1 MGHGL
6 LTELIS
12 LLALS
17 VSAVAVVSWLRL
29 PSIIGYLFVG
39 LFVGPHAI
47 GLIHH
52 SETTHLLGEIGVA
65 FLLFA
70 IGLEFSI
77 PQFLKMRH
85 VLIWLGGAQVLVGTI
100 SGTVIAMWIGMPLAP
115 AIIVGGA
122 LSMSSTAIVIK
133 QLTDQGELTLRHGN
147 LSLGILLFQDLAA
160 VPFLVVIPLL
170 AQEGEQAMLQVLGW
184 ALVKAAIVFAVMLFV
199 GNRVLRPL
207 FQRVA
212 NMQSPELFT
221 LTVLFVSSCAAWFT
235 NLVGLSL
242 ALGAFIA
249 GMMLAET
256 EFRHHIEHELRPF
269 RDLLLGVFFIT
280 VGMQLDVVAIT
291 QQINLILLLVVGLV
305 IGKGGL
311 IILLAYVYNKNVRVA
326 SRVGIVLGHGGEFG
340 LALLALAFANGL
352 VPTEQNQIILAS
364 IVISMFIAP
373 LLVRYNE
380 QFSTRLEKL
389 GADETEQIDDI
400 AAATQDQSGHVLI
413 FGFGRVGS
421 QMAAMLKQ
429 DDIEYVGLDQNSNIV
444 KLAWEDGEPVYYGD
458 ASNPHVL
465 KALAIGRARA
475 VVISFNNEDLAVRV
489 LQQVKSVAPDIP
501 VLVRSYD
508 DTSLHRLLSAGA
520 SEVLPETFETGLML
534 TLNLLL
540 ILGMSEEE
548 VDERLHRER
557 QRHHEQKQLPE
568 PDL

>member
-1 MGHGL
+1 MGHAL

-17 VSAVAVVSWLRL
+17 VIAVAAVSWLRL
-29 PSIIGYLFVG
+29 PSVIGYLFVG
-39 LFVGPHAI
+39 LLVGPHAI

-77 PQFLKMRH
+77 PQFLRMRH
-85 VLIWLGGAQVLVGTI
+85 VLMWLGGAQVLLGTI

-170 AQEGEQAMLQVLGW
+170 AQESDQAMLQVLGG
-184 ALVKAAIVFAVMLFV
+184 ALVKALIVFAVMLFV
-199 GNRVLRPL
+199 GDRLLRPL
-207 FQRVA
+207 FQKVA

-280 VGMQLDVVAIT
+280 VGMQLDVHVIA
-291 QQINLILLLVVGLV
+291 QQVGLILLLVAGLML
-305 IGKGGL
+305 GKGGL
-311 IILLAYVYNKNVRVA
+311 IVVLAYVYNKNIRVA
-326 SRVGIVLGHGGEFG
+326 SRVGLVLGHGGEFG
-340 LALLALAFANGL
+340 LALLALASANDL
-352 VPTEQNQIILAS
+352 VPHEQNQIILAS

-380 QFSTRLEKL
+380 SLSARFEHVSANTVHQVS
-389 GADETEQIDDI
+389 DI
-400 AAATQDQSGHVLI
+400 SAATENETGHVLI

-421 QMAAMLKQ
+421 QIAGLLKQ
-429 DDIEYVGLDQNSNIV
+429 DEVKYIALDQDPNMV
-444 KLAWEDGEPVYYGD
+444 KLAWEDGEPIFYGD
-458 ASNPHVL
+458 ATNPHVL

-475 VVISFNNEDLAVRV
+475 VVISFNNEDLAIRV
-489 LQQVKSVAPDIP
+489 LQHVKSVRPDIP
-501 VLVRSYD
+501 VIVRSYD
-508 DTSLHRLLSAGA
+508 HSSLHRFLMAGA

-534 TLNLLL
+534 TVNLLL
-540 ILGMSEEE
+540 ILGFSEQQ
-548 VDERLHRER
+548 VDELLHRER
-557 QRHHEQKQLPE
+557 LRLQQQKKLPE
-568 PDL
+568 SED